1 MLDDARLRPLID
13 EFLHGANDVDA
24 EDAGRRIYRLAWDFI
39 GLGARRRNEL
49 YERNYLQSA
58 RSNRMVS
65 QRLHSAAARRHGDEL
80 IQKLLDDA
88 RRRRR
93 TS

>member
-1 MLDDARLRPLID
+1 MS
-13 EFLHGANDVDA
+13 GANGISA
-24 EDAGRRIYRLAWDFI
+24 EDRTTLYRIAWDFT
-39 GLGARRRNEL
+39 GSVVGSRGEL

-65 QRLHSAAARRHGDEL
+65 QRLHSAAARRRGDEL

-88 RRRRR
+88 RRRQTR
-93 TS
+93 